1 MDYALIK
8 NGRVENVIVADAEFA
23 QLIATDWDAVEPL
36 AAGAGIG
43 WSWSA
48 AGGFAP
54 PLLASPEPVA
64 LPAVVITSVSVDE
77 ANAARAVIAPDFSS
91 MKLPVG
97 SAVTIDVELQYQGQR
112 VPGFGEEFAMP
123 MRSTDG
129 MMRHI
134 DIKFTDGRA
143 TFTAAMNDSRRW
155 EVTRELINS
164 GLPPEAHMDFAGI
177 VITAVE

>member
-1 MDYALIK
+1 MPKFEVL
-8 NGRVENVIVADAEFA
+8 NVYGEVLNTILATQEFA
-23 QLIATDWDAVEPL
+23 EQLYPGRWREVVE
-36 AAGAGIG
+36 
-43 WSWSA
+43 
-48 AGGFAP
+48 AP
-54 PLLASPEPVA
+54 IDQAE
-64 LPAVVITSVSVDE
+64 LPTVVIISVAVDE
-77 ANAARAVIAPDFSS
+77 ANAARAVIAPDFSI

-97 SAVTIDVELQYQGQR
+97 SAVTIDVELQWQGLR
-112 VPGFGEEFAMP
+112 VPSFGEEFAMP

-143 TFTAAMNDSRRW
+143 QFRAAMNDSKRW

-177 VITAVE
+177 TITAVE